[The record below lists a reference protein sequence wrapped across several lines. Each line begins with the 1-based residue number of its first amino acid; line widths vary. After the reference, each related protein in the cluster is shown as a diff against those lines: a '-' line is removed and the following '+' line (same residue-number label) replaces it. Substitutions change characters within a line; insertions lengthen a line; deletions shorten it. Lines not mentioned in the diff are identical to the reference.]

1 MEMSLVETL
10 IRRLGGL
17 IALVTL
23 VIVLAGIWRGTRH
36 AMGRTVGQA
45 TNWLRS
51 PVFYLFSTAL
61 FLVFSVLFWR
71 PLPLMLSPTTQFIA
85 LTLGV
90 ILYVFGMTFVLWGRL
105 ALGKMYFVSTGLGAQ
120 LFADHQ
126 LLTRGPFAIV
136 RHPMYLGLIT
146 AALGGLLIYQ
156 TWTTVFFAVFSP
168 AVLLRARREEQALS
182 AEFGQT
188 WQEYCR
194 RVPAIIPFWR
204 SYKP

>member
-36 AMGRTVGQA
+36 AMGKAVGQ
-45 TNWLRS
+45 TTWLRS

-61 FLVFSVLFWR
+61 FLVFSVFFWR
-71 PLPLMLSPTTQFIA
+71 PLPLILSPIA
-85 LTLGV
+85 KIIVLTLGA
-90 ILYVFGMTFVLWGRL
+90 IFYVLGMTFVLWGRM
-105 ALGKMYFVSTGLGAQ
+105 ALGTMYFVSTSLGAQ
-120 LFADHQ
+120 MFADHQ
-126 LLTRGPFAIV
+126 LVTHGPFAIV

-156 TWTTVFFAVFSP
+156 TWTMAFFALFSP
-168 AVLLRARREEQALS
+168 AVLLRARREERALS
-182 AEFGQT
+182 AEFGPT

-204 SYKP
+204 S